1 MNKANNSTRTYV
13 GTYVCTR
20 MVFHTN
26 HMFPIR
32 YEVRVLLVKM
42 FWLYH
47 SLYFGKKNI
56 YIHHIETCFK
66 QMSGYVKLRVLVK
79 YEKQCNA

>member
-47 SLYFGKKNI
+47 SLYFGKKKYI
-56 YIHHIETCFK
+56 YSPHRNMFQTN
-66 QMSGYVKLRVLVK
+66 VRLRK
-79 YEKQCNA
+79 ITRSCEI